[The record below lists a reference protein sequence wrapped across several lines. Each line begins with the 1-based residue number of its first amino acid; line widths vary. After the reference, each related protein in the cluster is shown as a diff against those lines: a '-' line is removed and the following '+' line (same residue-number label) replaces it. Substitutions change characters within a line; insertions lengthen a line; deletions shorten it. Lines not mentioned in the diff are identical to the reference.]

1 MKLSELFGRA
11 DIEYPCDRGDIE
23 IKNIV
28 TDSRKVGEGSVFVCI
43 SGLHFDGHDYIGEAI
58 EKGAVVIV
66 AEQVRDD
73 CVGGAAAIYVENT
86 RRAAALLYNVWY
98 GDPSK
103 DMKIIAVT
111 GTNGKT
117 SVSYML
123 KHIFEFV
130 GYRCGVIGTIRCLC
144 NGKEIET
151 KAYSETA
158 NMTTPDPEEL
168 YRILGVMRDLGA
180 EYVFI
185 EASSHALAYSKLDG
199 LRFDSAIF
207 TNLTRDHLDFHGD
220 MEKYFAAKAKLFSMS
235 EKIFINI
242 DDSFGRRLLTEA
254 DAKEIYTT
262 SSKMNADF
270 FAENIKISRNFG
282 CRYRLRSQKAEQ
294 EIRISSPG
302 RFFVNNSLQAAAVAL
317 REGITLED
325 VSRAL
330 DEFCGVD
337 GRMESVEL
345 EENADIS
352 VIIDYAHTPD
362 AFENLLRSI
371 RDIKNGNERI
381 IFLFGCGGERDR
393 SKRREMAHIAS
404 RLSDVVIVTSDNSRG
419 ESPEKIISDILRGI
433 DKEKEYKVIKN
444 RESAIEYAVRVS
456 RAGDIIVLAGK
467 GHERYEI
474 DDKGKHPFDEREIV
488 KRAYLKY
495 KKFLGGQ

>member
-1 MKLSELFGRA
+1 MKLAELFEGA
-11 DIEYPCDRGDIE
+11 GIAYPLERGDIE

-28 TDSRKVGEGSVFVCI
+28 TDSRKVCEGSAFVCI
-43 SGLHFDGHDYIGEAI
+43 SGLHYDGHDYIGEAI
-58 EKGAVVIV
+58 KKGAVVIV

-98 GDPSK
+98 GEPAR
-103 DMKIIAVT
+103 DMKLVAIT

-123 KHIFEFV
+123 KHIFEFA
-130 GYRCGVIGTIRCLC
+130 GYRCGVIGTIRCLSQ
-144 NGKEIET
+144 GKEIEIR
-151 KAYSETA
+151 AENETA

-168 YRILGVMRDLGA
+168 YRILGIMRDSGA

-185 EASSHALAYSKLDG
+185 EASSHALELSKLDG
-199 LRFDSAIF
+199 LSFDTAIF

-220 MEKYFAAKAKLFSMS
+220 MERYFAAKAKLFCMC
-235 EKIFINI
+235 EKAFINI
-242 DDSFGRRLLTEA
+242 DDAYGKRLLASAEC
-254 DAKEIYTT
+254 KEIHTT
-262 SSKMNADF
+262 STKGKADVY
-270 FAENIKISRNFG
+270 AEEINFSRKVGCRYFLRSFWGDGEIKISSTG
-282 CRYRLRSQKAEQ
+282 L
-294 EIRISSPG
+294 
-302 RFFVNNSLQAAAVAL
+302 FFAVNSLQAAAVAL
-317 REGITLED
+317 REGIDIKVICEAFE
-325 VSRAL
+325 SFA
-330 DEFCGVD
+330 GVD
-337 GRMESVEL
+337 GRMESVAL
-345 EENADIS
+345 GADSEIS

-362 AFENLLRSI
+362 AFENLLKSV
-371 RDIKNGNERI
+371 RDIREGNGRI
-381 IFLFGCGGERDR
+381 IFLFGCGGERDT
-393 SKRREMAHIAS
+393 SKRREMAQIAS
-404 RLSDVVIVTSDNSRG
+404 RLSDTVIVTSDNSRG

-474 DDKGKHPFDEREIV
+474 DDKGKHAFDEREIV

-495 KKFLGGQ
+495 K